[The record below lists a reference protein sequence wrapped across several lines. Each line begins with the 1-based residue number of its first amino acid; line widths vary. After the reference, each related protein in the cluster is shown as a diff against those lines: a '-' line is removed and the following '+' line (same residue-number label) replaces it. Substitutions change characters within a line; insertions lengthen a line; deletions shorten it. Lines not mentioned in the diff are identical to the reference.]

1 MKIEYL
7 HFENLASFAGEWSID
22 FTDPE
27 LARTG
32 VFLVTGDTGAGK
44 TTLFDAICLALFG
57 ETPRL
62 GYIKGLDNELM
73 SKGQGSCLAEVVF
86 TADSGRR
93 WKASWTQRRAR
104 GRADGRLQA
113 FVHQYADITEG
124 QGEPQSIPKSAQA
137 RDARLKEIT
146 GMTFAQFSRSVLLA
160 QGEFAAFLKASAAE
174 RAPVLEQIT
183 GTGIYRAISS
193 KIYQLWSRKQAEKDE
208 LLAKID
214 SIPVLAPEA
223 RAGREAE
230 LKSCAEEAAAL
241 DLEAARAAGELGL
254 LRQMRQL
261 ARKQEEARQGLARL
275 AEERAA
281 FAPKAARLAGNARA
295 LGAKE
300 PWSALDAA
308 RREAGRAARRA
319 GEARLVLPKLEA
331 GAQEA
336 VAALA
341 RLEAEGARLQSAI
354 EALQPQVQE
363 ATRLDAE
370 AAAKAREVED
380 ARRLAREHADRASE
394 QGARIGKARAKL
406 AGLEAEGKRLAEA
419 QARRPGDGELG
430 ARLAGLEARLAQT
443 REKSKE
449 ALARKKDQTR
459 ADEALAGARTAE
471 AGARQDLARAEEALA
486 AAEGALSAAGAELA
500 ALLAGQDQP
509 GLEARAASVQEAR
522 ELLLGLASAR
532 EAFSLEQESLAAAR
546 ARLDACTRDAAR
558 LEGEIA
564 GMAEPLRLA
573 EALLASCQRSFEE
586 ARLVRSKNLVQL
598 RQELLPETPC
608 PLCGSLDHPY
618 CQGAALPS
626 EDRKALKEA
635 QLQADGLRQK
645 QTRMEGE
652 LATTRRRAEADDAEC
667 RRLGERL
674 AASLAR
680 LELAREALDAK
691 LKASAQS
698 LQQSPALAD
707 LPQAGLAAAP
717 EAGEAL
723 AAWIRGA
730 KDALDALQAGIAGQ
744 LARIAQARR
753 REEQARGARDAKAKA
768 RQAAFEASARHE
780 QALARAQAE
789 AEAANRAFAE
799 ASAQAQSLAGTL
811 AEDML
816 ALLGDGGLQEA
827 PAGAPAGAPDA
838 ALLDRAFASLKARA
852 GAFAERQAKMAA
864 LAGEAQALSASL
876 EAMDQ
881 ALAQTGQLASQ
892 ARAQLDLRLDEARRL
907 DEERRQ
913 AFPDGD
919 PRKALSAREA
929 ERRRLLAKTSGQR
942 DQASAA
948 ADALARG
955 LAESESLSLEQR
967 LREDEAETR
976 REAFAKAIAEL
987 GFAGEAEW
995 QACLLPAGE
1004 AAQLEAEA
1012 REHADRQARLEAVQ
1026 ADAAKDLEPLLAQAL
1041 PERGEEELARFLE
1054 EAKSRRSAL
1063 DQRQGRLAQELKAD
1077 DESLAR
1083 TSQTRAQ
1090 IAALEPC
1097 LADWAAL
1104 NRLAGQSDGQKFAR
1118 YAQGITLK
1126 ALAHAAN
1133 RQLERLSGRYRLAA
1147 SQEEDLEFVVRDR
1160 YRAERERS
1168 TRNLSGGESF
1178 LVSLALA
1185 LGLAEFSRGEVRVQ
1199 TLFLDEGFG
1208 TLDRQAMETAVAA
1221 LLAIP
1226 PDSGS
1231 LVGIISHVEELKE
1244 RIKTSIGVTP
1254 HAGGPSTLAGPGCER
1269 GARFADFEARRRK
1282 RSG

>member
-1 MKIEYL
+1 MALVIPFYMLLDRKGYRASRDFYRKRMGHGPLKSVLSVWRNEYNL
-7 HFENLASFAGEWSID
+7 GKVVMDRFAMYAGKKFRFETEGMDQFRELLSRESGIIMLASHVGNF
-22 FTDPE
+22 E
-27 LARTG
+27 LAGYSIPTREKRINAL
-32 VFLVTGDTGAGK
+32 VFP
-44 TTLFDAICLALFG
+44 G
-57 ETPRL
+57 ETATV
-62 GYIKGLDNELM
+62 M
-73 SKGQGSCLAEVVF
+73 Q
-86 TADSGRR
+86 
-93 WKASWTQRRAR
+93 
-104 GRADGRLQA
+104 
-113 FVHQYADITEG
+113 
-124 QGEPQSIPKSAQA
+124 
-137 RDARLKEIT
+137 
-146 GMTFAQFSRSVLLA
+146 
-160 QGEFAAFLKASAAE
+160 
-174 RAPVLEQIT
+174 
-183 GTGIYRAISS
+183 
-193 KIYQLWSRKQAEKDE
+193 
-208 LLAKID
+208 
-214 SIPVLAPEA
+214 
-223 RAGREAE
+223 GREALFSE
-230 LKSCAEEAAAL
+230 TNIRMVPVSEDLSHLVILNNAL
-241 DLEAARAAGELGL
+241 SDGEIV
-254 LRQMRQL
+254 
-261 ARKQEEARQGLARL
+261 
-275 AEERAA
+275 
-281 FAPKAARLAGNARA
+281 
-295 LGAKE
+295 
-300 PWSALDAA
+300 S
-308 RREAGRAARRA
+308 
-319 GEARLVLPKLEA
+319 
-331 GAQEA
+331 
-336 VAALA
+336 
-341 RLEAEGARLQSAI
+341 I
-354 EALQPQVQE
+354 
-363 ATRLDAE
+363 
-370 AAAKAREVED
+370 
-380 ARRLAREHADRASE
+380 HADRLFGSSKRIRVPFFGEEASLPAGPFVLASAKDVPVVCTFVMKE
-394 QGARIGKARAKL
+394 SVHRYRIFL
-406 AGLEAEGKRLAEA
+406 QPIE
-419 QARRPGDGELG
+419 
-430 ARLAGLEARLAQT
+430 
-443 REKSKE
+443 
-449 ALARKKDQTR
+449 
-459 ADEALAGARTAE
+459 
-471 AGARQDLARAEEALA
+471 GARQDLARTDEALA
-486 AAEGALSAAGAELA
+486 TAEAALSAAGGELA

-522 ELLLGLASAR
+522 ELLLGLESAR

-753 REEQARGARDAKAKA
+753 REEQARGARDAKTKA

-827 PAGAPAGAPDA
+827 PAGTPAGAPDA
-838 ALLDRAFASLKARA
+838 AQLDRAFASLQARA

-955 LAESESLSLEQR
+955 LAESESLNLEQR
-967 LREDEAETR
+967 LRE
-976 REAFAKAIAEL
+976 
-987 GFAGEAEW
+987 G
-995 QACLLPAGE
+995 LL
-1004 AAQLEAEA
+1004 
-1012 REHADRQARLEAVQ
+1012 
-1026 ADAAKDLEPLLAQAL
+1026 
-1041 PERGEEELARFLE
+1041 
-1054 EAKSRRSAL
+1054 
-1063 DQRQGRLAQELKAD
+1063 
-1077 DESLAR
+1077 
-1083 TSQTRAQ
+1083 
-1090 IAALEPC
+1090 
-1097 LADWAAL
+1097 
-1104 NRLAGQSDGQKFAR
+1104 
-1118 YAQGITLK
+1118 
-1126 ALAHAAN
+1126 
-1133 RQLERLSGRYRLAA
+1133 
-1147 SQEEDLEFVVRDR
+1147 
-1160 YRAERERS
+1160 
-1168 TRNLSGGESF
+1168 
-1178 LVSLALA
+1178 
-1185 LGLAEFSRGEVRVQ
+1185 
-1199 TLFLDEGFG
+1199 
-1208 TLDRQAMETAVAA
+1208 
-1221 LLAIP
+1221 
-1226 PDSGS
+1226 
-1231 LVGIISHVEELKE
+1231 
-1244 RIKTSIGVTP
+1244 
-1254 HAGGPSTLAGPGCER
+1254 
-1269 GARFADFEARRRK
+1269 
-1282 RSG
+1282 